1 MAGNESIRRLSQYIG
16 DFHPEAHV
24 KEFSGFNLI
33 AFICKSNSAVFS
45 AVSLLKIIV
54 QMYKVFVNDKPL
66 FLTNKISKE
75 TDFQLFLLESI
86 DIKQIIVK
94 IFQNKIQKAY
104 LYHPDEKE
112 IMKTL
117 KAKIPVN
124 KAGGGLVY
132 NKKGEVLF
140 IFRNGKW
147 DLPKGGVEK
156 KEEIEQTAIREVEE
170 ETGVTNL
177 KITNKLQKTYHIFKR
192 NGVYKLKITHWF
204 EMQTDFEGT
213 PQGQLEEGIEKV
225 AWIPPNGISEVLKNS
240 YENIKLLFEEEN
252 IIRS

>member
-1 MAGNESIRRLSQYIG
+1 
-16 DFHPEAHV
+16 
-24 KEFSGFNLI
+24 
-33 AFICKSNSAVFS
+33 
-45 AVSLLKIIV
+45 
-54 QMYKVFVNDKPL
+54 MYKVFVNDKPL

-86 DIKQIIVK
+86 DIKQLIVK
-94 IFQNKIQKAY
+94 MFQNKIQKAS

-117 KAKIPVN
+117 KTKIPVN

-147 DLPKGGVEK
+147 DLPKGGIEK
-156 KEEIEQTAIREVEE
+156 GETIEETAMREVEE
-170 ETGVTNL
+170 ETGVNQL
-177 KITNKLQKTYHIFKR
+177 RIIKKLQKTYHIFKR
-192 NGVYKLKITHWF
+192 NGRHKLKVTHWF
-204 EMQTDFEGT
+204 EMHSDFEGT

-225 AWIPPNGISEVLKNS
+225 AWIDPNDIPEALKNS
-240 YENIKLLFEEEN
+240 YENIKLLFEEEKVQA
-252 IIRS
+252 